1 MKIAICQLNFKIADF
16 DGNTKKIISAI
27 NEAKLK
33 GAEIAVFSELAICG
47 YPPLDM
53 LENKDFI
60 NKCEKAIQQICEH
73 CYEIATIVGSPVINT
88 DEFGKKLYNAAIFIE
103 EGKIKS
109 IHKKS
114 LLPSYDVFDEYRYFE
129 PNRNWETV
137 NFKNENIAITIC
149 EDLWVN
155 QPIEN
160 SFTRQKLYTFSPM
173 DELIKFSPTL
183 MINIASSPFSF
194 NHAETR
200 KTVLSENAKK
210 YNLPLIY
217 VNQIGANTELIFDG
231 GSMAINKSGNVFY
244 ELPYFEEAVSII
256 DTTSTE
262 LQKNNNTAN
271 NNSSIEKI
279 HKALI
284 LGIRDYFNK
293 VGFKKAIL
301 GLSGGIDS
309 ALVLVLAEQA
319 LGKENVHALLLPSRY
334 SSQHS
339 ISDALILASNL
350 GVTYDLI
357 SIESAFSSFEN
368 SLLPIFEGKQPDITE
383 ENIQARVRGTLLM
396 AYSNKFGNI
405 LLNTSNKSEA
415 AVGYGTLYG
424 DMAGGLSVIGDL
436 YKTQV
441 YQLANYINSHGEI
454 IPRNTIIKPPS
465 AELRPDQKDSDSLPE
480 YDVLDKILF
489 EYIEQKTPLEEIVEQ
504 GFEKQIVEK
513 VIRLVNTNEY
523 KRFQTPPIL
532 RVSSK
537 AFGFGRRMPL
547 IAKY

>member
-1 MKIAICQLNFKIADF
+1 MKIALSQLNFKIADF
-16 DGNTKKIISAI
+16 DGNTKKIISSI

-33 GAEIAVFSELAICG
+33 GAEIAVFSELAVCG

-60 NKCEKAIQQICEH
+60 DKCEKAIQQICEH
-73 CYEIATIVGSPVINT
+73 CYGIAVIVGTPVINT
-88 DEFGKKLYNAAIFIE
+88 DEFGKKLYNSAIFIE

-129 PNRNWETV
+129 PNKEWHTV

-160 SFTRQKLYTFSPM
+160 SYTRQKLYTCSPM
-173 DELIKFSPTL
+173 DELMKFEPTL
-183 MINIASSPFSF
+183 MINIASSPFSS
-194 NHAETR
+194 NHEGTR
-200 KTVLSENAKK
+200 KIVLSENAKK

-217 VNQIGANTELIFDG
+217 INQIGANTELIFDG
-231 GSMAINKSGNVFY
+231 GSMAIDNSGKVIC
-244 ELPYFEEAVSII
+244 ELPYFEESITI
-256 DTTSTE
+256 IETDSKE
-262 LQKNNNTAN
+262 SKANNIQ
-271 NNSSIEKI
+271 NNSSIDKI
-279 HKALI
+279 YKALI

-293 VGFKKAIL
+293 TGFKKAVL

-319 LGKENVHALLLPSRY
+319 LGKENVHALLMPSRY

-339 ISDALILASNL
+339 VSDALMLASNL
-350 GVTYDLI
+350 GITYDLV

-368 SLLPIFEGKQPDITE
+368 SLLPVFAGKKPDITE

-441 YQLANYINSHGEI
+441 YQLANYINCHGEI

-480 YDVLDKILF
+480 YDILDKILF
-489 EYIEQKTPLEEIVEQ
+489 AYIEQKTPLEEIVEQ

-523 KRFQTPPIL
+523 KRFQTPPVL
-532 RVSSK
+532 RISSK

-547 IAKY
+547 VAKY